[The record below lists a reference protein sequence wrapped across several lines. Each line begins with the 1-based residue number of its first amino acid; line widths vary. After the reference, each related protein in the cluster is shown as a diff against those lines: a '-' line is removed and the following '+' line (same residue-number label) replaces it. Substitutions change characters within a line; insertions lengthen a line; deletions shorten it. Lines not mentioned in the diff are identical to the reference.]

1 MKKTIIASFFA
12 AVILL
17 CAALVGCSIS
27 GDSSEPLSSDSSD
40 RTTSDYTSESSTVTD
55 KPPDTTAVTTDS
67 QTTQESKPPVSSTEA
82 PQTTTTG
89 TKPPD
94 TTPVQTD
101 PPDTTPSQTEPPD
114 TTPSQTEPPQTDPPQ
129 TTPPQT
135 EAPVTQPSEP
145 FIITPTADGVTVYG
159 NDRAV
164 IDASNASQGYIMV
177 KLKSAEDGSF
187 RILVNADDISVRYTF
202 QLNNSGRYEIIP
214 LTEGSGSYTVTV
226 LKVTSAGKGTS
237 IFKQS
242 LSVNIA
248 DSFRPFLS
256 PNQFCMYSASSN
268 CVALASKL
276 CGGKDEIGKTA
287 AIYDYVINNIRYVS
301 TAENSANGYIP
312 NPDSILASAGG
323 ICFDYAS
330 LMAAM
335 LRSQKI
341 PTRVVVGYAGD
352 TYHAWISVY
361 ITGSGW
367 IDGYIYFDGNKWN
380 RMDPTFAASAT
391 DEADYKKMVDYISN
405 SGNYS
410 VLYYY

>member
-17 CAALVGCSIS
+17 CAALVGCGIS
-27 GDSSEPLSSDSSD
+27 ADSSEPISSDSSD
-40 RTTSDYTSESSTVTD
+40 STTSDNTSASSTVTD
-55 KPPDTTAVTTDS
+55 IPPDTATVTTAS
-67 QTTQESKPPVSSTEA
+67 QTTQESTPSVSSTEA
-82 PQTTTTG
+82 PQTTTANTH
-89 TKPPD
+89 PPD
-94 TTPVQTD
+94 TTSVQTDLPDTTPPQTD
-101 PPDTTPSQTEPPD
+101 PPDTTPSQT
-114 TTPSQTEPPQTDPPQ
+114 DPPQ
-129 TTPPQT
+129 TTTAQT
-135 EAPVTQPSEP
+135 EAPVTQPSKP

-177 KLKSAEDGSF
+177 KLKSAENGSF
-187 RILVNADDISVRYTF
+187 RILVNADEISVRYTF

-237 IFKQS
+237 IFNKS

-248 DSFRPFLS
+248 DSFSPFLS

-276 CGGKDEIGKTA
+276 CGGKDELGKTA

-312 NPDSILASAGG
+312 NPDSILANAGG

-341 PTRVVVGYAGD
+341 PTRVVVGYAGE

>member
-1 MKKTIIASFFA
+1 MKKTIIVSFLA

-55 KPPDTTAVTTDS
+55 TPPDTTAVTTAS
-67 QTTQESKPPVSSTEA
+67 QTTKESKPPVSSTDA
-82 PQTTTTG
+82 PQTTTAETN
-89 TKPPD
+89 PPD

-101 PPDTTPSQTEPPD
+101 PPDTTPSQTDPPD
-114 TTPSQTEPPQTDPPQ
+114 TTPSQTEPPQT
-129 TTPPQT
+129 TTAQT

-145 FIITPTADGVTVYG
+145 YIITPTADGVTVYS
-159 NDRAV
+159 NDRAA

-226 LKVTSAGKGTS
+226 LKVTSAGKGTA

-301 TAENSANGYIP
+301 TAENAANGYIP
-312 NPDSILASAGG
+312 NPDSILASKGG

-341 PTRVVVGYAGD
+341 PTRVVVGYAGE

>member
-17 CAALVGCSIS
+17 CAALVGCGIS

-40 RTTSDYTSESSTVTD
+40 STTSDITSASSTVTD
-55 KPPDTTAVTTDS
+55 TPPDTTAVTTDS

-82 PQTTTTG
+82 PQTTTANTHPLD
-89 TKPPD
+89 TTSVQTDLPD
-94 TTPVQTD
+94 TTPPQTD
-101 PPDTTPSQTEPPD
+101 PPDTTPSQT
-114 TTPSQTEPPQTDPPQ
+114 DPPQ
-129 TTPPQT
+129 TTTAQT
-135 EAPVTQPSEP
+135 EAPVTQPSKP

-177 KLKSAEDGSF
+177 KLKSAENGSF
-187 RILVNADDISVRYTF
+187 RILVNADEISVRYTF

-226 LKVTSAGKGTS
+226 LKVTSAGKGTA
-237 IFKQS
+237 IFNKS

-248 DSFRPFLS
+248 DSFSPFLS

-312 NPDSILASAGG
+312 NPDSIL
-323 ICFDYAS
+323 
-330 LMAAM
+330 
-335 LRSQKI
+335 
-341 PTRVVVGYAGD
+341 
-352 TYHAWISVY
+352 
-361 ITGSGW
+361 
-367 IDGYIYFDGNKWN
+367 
-380 RMDPTFAASAT
+380 
-391 DEADYKKMVDYISN
+391 
-405 SGNYS
+405 
-410 VLYYY
+410 

>member
-55 KPPDTTAVTTDS
+55 TPPDTTAVTTDS

-82 PQTTTTG
+82 PQTTTAETN
-89 TKPPD
+89 PPD

-101 PPDTTPSQTEPPD
+101 PPDTTPSQTDPPD
-114 TTPSQTEPPQTDPPQ
+114 TAPPQTDPPQ
-129 TTPPQT
+129 TTPAQT

-145 FIITPTADGVTVYG
+145 YIITPTADGVTVYS

-177 KLKSAEDGSF
+177 KLKSTEDGSF

-301 TAENSANGYIP
+301 TAENAANGYIP
-312 NPDSILASAGG
+312 NPDSILANKGG

>member
-1 MKKTIIASFFA
+1 MKKTIIASFLA

-40 RTTSDYTSESSTVTD
+40 RTTSDYTSVSSTVTD
-55 KPPDTTAVTTDS
+55 TPPDTTAVTTAS

-82 PQTTTTG
+82 PQTTTAETN
-89 TKPPD
+89 PPD
-94 TTPVQTD
+94 TTPV
-101 PPDTTPSQTEPPD
+101 QTEPPD
-114 TTPSQTEPPQTDPPQ
+114 TTPSQTDPPDTTPPQTDPPQ

-145 FIITPTADGVTVYG
+145 YIITPTADGVTVYG

-237 IFKQS
+237 IFKQN

-301 TAENSANGYIP
+301 TAENAANGYIP
-312 NPDSILASAGG
+312 DPDSILANKGG

>member
-1 MKKTIIASFFA
+1 MKKTIIASFLA

-55 KPPDTTAVTTDS
+55 TPPDTTAVTTDS
-67 QTTQESKPPVSSTEA
+67 QTTQESKPPVSTTDA
-82 PQTTTTG
+82 PQTTTAETN
-89 TKPPD
+89 PPD
-94 TTPVQTD
+94 TTPLQTD
-101 PPDTTPSQTEPPD
+101 PPDTPPSQTEPP
-114 TTPSQTEPPQTDPPQ
+114 QTEPPQTDPPQ

-145 FIITPTADGVTVYG
+145 YIITPTADGVTVYS

-301 TAENSANGYIP
+301 TAENAANGYIP
-312 NPDSILASAGG
+312 NPDSILANKGG

>member
-1 MKKTIIASFFA
+1 MKKTIIASFLA

-40 RTTSDYTSESSTVTD
+40 RTTSDYTSASSTVTD
-55 KPPDTTAVTTDS
+55 TPPDITAVTTAS
-67 QTTQESKPPVSSTEA
+67 QTTQESKPPVSTTEA
-82 PQTTTTG
+82 PQTTTAETN
-89 TKPPD
+89 PPD
-94 TTPVQTD
+94 TTPLQTD
-101 PPDTTPSQTEPPD
+101 PPDTTPSQTDPPD
-114 TTPSQTEPPQTDPPQ
+114 TTPPQTDPPQ

-145 FIITPTADGVTVYG
+145 FIVTPTADGVTVYG

-237 IFKQS
+237 IFNKS

-248 DSFRPFLS
+248 DSFSPFLS

-276 CGGKDEIGKTA
+276 CGGKDELGKTA

-312 NPDSILASAGG
+312 NPDSILASKGG

-341 PTRVVVGYAGD
+341 PTRVVVGYAGE

-391 DEADYKKMVDYISN
+391 DEADYKMMVDYISN

>member
-55 KPPDTTAVTTDS
+55 TPPDTTAVTTDS

-82 PQTTTTG
+82 PQTTTAETN
-89 TKPPD
+89 PPD
-94 TTPVQTD
+94 TTPV
-101 PPDTTPSQTEPPD
+101 QTEPPD
-114 TTPSQTEPPQTDPPQ
+114 TTPSQTDPPDTAPPQTDPPQ

-145 FIITPTADGVTVYG
+145 YIITPTADGVTVYS

-301 TAENSANGYIP
+301 TAENAANGYIP
-312 NPDSILASAGG
+312 DPDSILANKGG